1 MRELDNVIIC
11 KSSNLQKVL
20 LFDTKFENLVEIKSS
35 IFKGGFRWV
44 IASCEQLLLT
54 FNL

>member
-35 IFKGGFRWV
+35 IFKEDLGG
-44 IASCEQLLLT
+44 LLRHVSN
-54 FNL
+54 FF